1 MIRGTF
7 LTFLLLFFWF
17 PHSETGNRHYAERI
31 FTVVR
36 RLRWAVFLMIFGITV
51 GTIGYVLIEN
61 YPWLDAYYMSVI
73 TLATVGFGE
82 IHPLSGEGRLFTSL
96 LILFNIGLFAYSI
109 STITGIFAE
118 GGFTKILRD
127 FRMQQAIQ
135 QLKGHTIVCG
145 YGRHAMEVVA
155 ELVKQNARFVIIENH
170 EGKAALTREYG
181 YLSIEGDA
189 TEDDILKEAGIEH
202 AAALVVTLPS
212 DADNLYITMSARQM
226 NPVLRIICRAHTAAD
241 EAKLRRAG
249 ADHTVMP
256 ERIGGFYMATLVDKP
271 DLVEFFNLLSNMGPG
286 NVVFEE
292 LHLRE
297 FFHRLKGKT
306 LESCGLFRHARVS
319 IIAIRQPD
327 GQYELNPLPQT
338 VLHPEQH
345 IVILGNME
353 QIAGFKEQILSE

>member
-1 MIRGTF
+1 
-7 LTFLLLFFWF
+7 
-17 PHSETGNRHYAERI
+17 
-31 FTVVR
+31 
-36 RLRWAVFLMIFGITV
+36 
-51 GTIGYVLIEN
+51 
-61 YPWLDAYYMSVI
+61 
-73 TLATVGFGE
+73 
-82 IHPLSGEGRLFTSL
+82 
-96 LILFNIGLFAYSI
+96 
-109 STITGIFAE
+109 
-118 GGFTKILRD
+118 
-127 FRMQQAIQ
+127 
-135 QLKGHTIVCG
+135 
-145 YGRHAMEVVA
+145 
-155 ELVKQNARFVIIENH
+155 
-170 EGKAALTREYG
+170 
-181 YLSIEGDA
+181 
-189 TEDDILKEAGIEH
+189 
-202 AAALVVTLPS
+202 
-212 DADNLYITMSARQM
+212 MSARQM